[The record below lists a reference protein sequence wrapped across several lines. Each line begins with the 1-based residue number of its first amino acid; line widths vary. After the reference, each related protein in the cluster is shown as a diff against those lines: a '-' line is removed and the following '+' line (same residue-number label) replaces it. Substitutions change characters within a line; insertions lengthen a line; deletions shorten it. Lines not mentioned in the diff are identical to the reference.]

1 MMKPDERREKIAAVV
16 RETSRASVDEL
27 AKMLDI
33 SRETVRR
40 DLTLLSEQGLLRKV
54 HGGAVQPQ
62 TAREGSLRDR
72 EAANRPQKI
81 AIGRCAA
88 QLFDNGDSIF
98 IDAGTTTTLF
108 AAALAEIG
116 GFTVMTNSVP
126 VAARLT
132 ESRLSNEVYLL
143 GGRYAAEN
151 QEVLGPVALDQINGF
166 HADHA
171 VLAIGAVDLTGKGM
185 DYNADEAYIAKA
197 MLRRARHKTVLADS
211 SKFGRHALFQVCE
224 ARDID
229 RLITDAA
236 PPPPL
241 LQALEDAGVEVI
253 IAE

>member
-27 AKMLDI
+27 ARMLDI

-54 HGGAVQPQ
+54 HGGAVQSQ

-72 EAANRPQKI
+72 EASNRPQKI
-81 AIGRCAA
+81 AIGRRAA
-88 QLFDNGDSIF
+88 QLFENGDSIF

-126 VAARLT
+126 VAGRLT
-132 ESRLSNEVYLL
+132 ESRLSSEVYLL
-143 GGRYAAEN
+143 GGRYSAEN
-151 QEVLGPVALDQINGF
+151 QEVLGPLALEQIGAF
-166 HADHA
+166 RADHA
-171 VLAIGAVDLTGKGM
+171 VLAIGAMELTGKCM
-185 DYNADEAYIAKA
+185 NYNEGEAFVAKA
-197 MLRRARHKTVLADS
+197 MLRQARSRTVLLDS
-211 SKFGRHALFQVCE
+211 SKFGRHALFEVCE
-224 ARDID
+224 PSAID
-229 RLITDAA
+229 RLITDLP

-241 LQALEDAGVEVI
+241 ARALEQAGVEVI
-253 IAE
+253 IAG